1 MVTVLVVVA
10 MAISFALG
18 AYVAT
23 KTLQLGLKYQMQIE
37 KGVEPELNP
46 IEQIVKR
53 QEQKK
58 VENNTDEMISE
69 IWGSMNG

>member
-1 MVTVLVVVA
+1 MVTVLVVIA

-23 KTLQLGLKYQMQIE
+23 KTMQLGLKYQMQIE